1 MDPCSAPSQKKPRL
15 HARDP
20 ISHWRKW
27 FWMQLYSCWCHPTS
41 RLKSLSQST
50 KVAPSYFT
58 TIHLKWSVSWCNV
71 PALSGNRS
79 KNPRAQK
86 TLRCWLQAIKDRV
99 WLYTIVF
106 HAVAVQL
113 SHGPIPGAKVGT
125 RGKEGRYKSETRL
138 KATWPWW
145 KHIGNIVGVLFVEDL
160 STLKGFPFWLSNA
173 SGDALRKNSI
183 LDFWWTLIMQTSLC
197 GHIN

>member
-1 MDPCSAPSQKKPRL
+1 M
-15 HARDP
+15 
-20 ISHWRKW
+20 
-27 FWMQLYSCWCHPTS
+27 
-41 RLKSLSQST
+41 
-50 KVAPSYFT
+50 
-58 TIHLKWSVSWCNV
+58 
-71 PALSGNRS
+71 
-79 KNPRAQK
+79 
-86 TLRCWLQAIKDRV
+86 
-99 WLYTIVF
+99 F

-125 RGKEGRYKSETRL
+125 RGKRTFPKSETGDT

-183 LDFWWTLIMQTSLC
+183 LDWMDSDHVANSLWPYKL
-197 GHIN
+197 